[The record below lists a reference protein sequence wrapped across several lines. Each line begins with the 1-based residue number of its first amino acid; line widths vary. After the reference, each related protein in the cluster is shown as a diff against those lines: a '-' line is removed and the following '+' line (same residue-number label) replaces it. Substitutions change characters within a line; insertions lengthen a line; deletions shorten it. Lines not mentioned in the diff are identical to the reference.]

1 MLKGGVTY
9 RIISDPLGSPVEVV
23 NTTTGAIVEQL
34 SYDTWGNVTQDTN
47 PGFQPFGF
55 AGGLYDADTG
65 LVHFGA
71 RDYDPVIG
79 RWTTRDPLGFAGG
92 DTNLYGYVLQDP
104 VNGVDPLGLAWQLVV
119 GGGGTVIVPFFGGGL
134 NFNVGINID
143 GWNSSM
149 YIQDQANL
157 GAPTAGGGF
166 LGAGLNLQLSHADA
180 PTTGF
185 NSEPYMEGDAGYFGG
200 LGASATGNGCGGVD
214 YSGAKGLKPGV
225 GIGIGALAGTTYT
238 ATAVSPT
245 LGSVVGYIE
254 SLF

>member
-1 MLKGGVTY
+1 
-9 RIISDPLGSPVEVV
+9 
-23 NTTTGAIVEQL
+23 
-34 SYDTWGNVTQDTN
+34 
-47 PGFQPFGF
+47 
-55 AGGLYDADTG
+55 
-65 LVHFGA
+65 
-71 RDYDPVIG
+71 
-79 RWTTRDPLGFAGG
+79 
-92 DTNLYGYVLQDP
+92 
-104 VNGVDPLGLAWQLVV
+104 
-119 GGGGTVIVPFFGGGL
+119 
-134 NFNVGINID
+134 
-143 GWNSSM
+143 M

-225 GIGIGALAGTTYT
+225 GIGIGAFAGTTYT

-245 LGSVVGYIE
+245 IGSVVGYIE